1 MNIRVS
7 LLPFL
12 KNGTKP
18 SKKKHGRKE
27 RDKKI
32 ISQYKAKYDI
42 NKQIGNFL
50 FAQNYNFV
58 QCMFNFILRKFLV
71 DN

>member
-1 MNIRVS
+1 VNIRVS

-18 SKKKHGRKE
+18 SKKKHGKQE
-27 RDKKI
+27 RNKKI

-50 FAQNYNFV
+50 FAQNYIFAQYKSNIF
-58 QCMFNFILRKFLV
+58 
-71 DN
+71 